1 MPDLPAMHGV
11 TGFSTRMRYLWM
23 NTLIVDQKPWERM
36 TFGRVPPGKS
46 QRMAEFS
53 TIVSGTCVRGVESRD
68 SLGYPVG
75 EASAEKGPT

>member
-1 MPDLPAMHGV
+1 MDEYVNSRPEAMGEDDLWYSA
-11 TGFSTRMRYLWM
+11 
-23 NTLIVDQKPWERM
+23 
-36 TFGRVPPGKS
+36 PGKS

-53 TIVSGTCVRGVESRD
+53 TIVSGTCVRAVESRD